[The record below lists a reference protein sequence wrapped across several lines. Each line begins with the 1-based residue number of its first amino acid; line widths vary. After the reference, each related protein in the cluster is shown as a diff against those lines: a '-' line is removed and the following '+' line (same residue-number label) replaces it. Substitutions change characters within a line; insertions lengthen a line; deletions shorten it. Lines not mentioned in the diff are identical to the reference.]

1 MSFYAAGCIL
11 LFQVLDG
18 TNATRAQ
25 RENVHDYCTTVGC
38 KLLFIE
44 RMCDDEDILSRNI
57 KVSLS
62 RSDPIYHELIIHLI
76 VLP

>member
-1 MSFYAAGCIL
+1 MSFYVVGCIL

-25 RENVHDYCTTVGC
+25 REHVHDYCTTVGC

-44 RMCDDEDILSRNI
+44 SMCDDEDILSRNI
-57 KVSLS
+57 KVSL
-62 RSDPIYHELIIHLI
+62 
-76 VLP
+76 

>member
-1 MSFYAAGCIL
+1 
-11 LFQVLDG
+11 LDG

-25 RENVHDYCTTVGC
+25 RENVHDYCTTFGC

-44 RMCDDEDILSRNI
+44 SMCDDEDILSRNI

-62 RSDPIYHELIIHLI
+62 TQ
-76 VLP
+76 